1 MGAVAVLG
9 SINIDQS
16 LLVER
21 LPAAGQTIHALG
33 VSTGL
38 GGKGANQAM
47 AAALS
52 GADVAFFGA
61 VGDDAAGRGC
71 LDRLAAAGVSTDA
84 IRIVAG
90 TATGQARITVDRAGA
105 NHIIVVAGAN
115 HQFEAGQ
122 TQQLLAALTAGT
134 PVLLQGEVP
143 LEVNRLALAACAE
156 LGLRAIVNLAP
167 FEAGLAGLVGQSWCL
182 LVNESEAAA
191 LLGEHDHE
199 VFLAPG
205 GWVDRLDAIAQRWIV
220 TLGAAGAWVG
230 EPEQEPVFI
239 DPVPCPNPIDS
250 TGAGDAFA
258 GALAAGLAAGLDLA
272 SAARVGARAGS
283 AVCGFRGASESFAQA
298 IVPISALPARPTVA
312 GLVRWALT
320 GEDATADPA
329 TDPAEIAGWLRV
341 SGWDAARLI
350 GFRDVRWA
358 AGLGW
363 PLHIPAEDR
372 GEVGAAQL
380 HTITRAVL
388 DEIGV
393 APTPRLRDR
402 STPLSQHDRAL
413 LADRPPHHG
422 SVG

>member
-61 VGDDAAGRGC
+61 VGDDEAGRGC
-71 LDRLAAAGVSTDA
+71 LATLAAAGVSTQD
-84 IRIVAG
+84 IRIAAG
-90 TATGQARITVDRAGA
+90 TPTGEARITVDHAGA

-115 HQFEAGQ
+115 HEFDADQAQQWLAG
-122 TQQLLAALTAGT
+122 LPAGT
-134 PVLLQGEVP
+134 PVPMQGEVP
-143 LEVNRLALAACAE
+143 LGLNRLALEAGAE
-156 LGLRAIVNLAP
+156 LGLRTILNLAP
-167 FEAGLAGLVGQSWCL
+167 FETGLADLVGACWCL

-205 GWVDRLDAIAQRWIV
+205 GWVDRLGAIAQRWIV
-220 TLGAAGAWVG
+220 TLGAAGAWVC
-230 EPEQEPVFI
+230 EPDQEPVFI
-239 DPVPCPNPIDS
+239 DPVPCPQPVDS

-272 SAARVGARAGS
+272 TAAQAGARAGS

-298 IVPISALPARPTVA
+298 IVPIETRPTRPTVA
-312 GLVRWALT
+312 GLVRRALT
-320 GEDATADPA
+320 GEDVEAGSD
-329 TDPAEIAGWLRV
+329 TDPAQI
-341 SGWDAARLI
+341 
-350 GFRDVRWA
+350 A
-358 AGLGW
+358 AGLLASDWDATRLIRLRDARWADGQGW
-363 PLHIPAEDR
+363 PLHIPPADR

-380 HTITRAVL
+380 HTIIRAVL

-393 APTPRLRDR
+393 APTPQLRDR